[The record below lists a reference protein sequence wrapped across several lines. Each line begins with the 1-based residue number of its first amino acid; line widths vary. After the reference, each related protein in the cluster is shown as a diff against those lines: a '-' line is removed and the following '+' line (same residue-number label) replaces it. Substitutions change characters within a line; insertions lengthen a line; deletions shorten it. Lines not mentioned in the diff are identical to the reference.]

1 MIKKLQILLL
11 FLFFISCLYSQTT
24 DSISLKKESS
34 NIANVSHSPSL
45 NDNTG
50 FIFKPTL
57 GLGTG
62 MFSFYG
68 DLYNKN
74 FQAPMI
80 SRIAYELNLA
90 QSFTDYLQFNFYV
103 LNGKL
108 GANER
113 NVNINRNLN
122 FQSQIRAGG
131 VNLLY
136 NFGNFLPPNRQASP
150 FVSLGFEGFEFLS
163 KTDLYDANNNKYYY
177 WSDNTIRNKSETD
190 PQSFKA
196 VEIKRDYNY
205 ESDIRELN
213 IDGFGKYPERSFAV
227 PVGIGS
233 TFKINDFWY
242 AKLGVTVHFSFTDY
256 IDGVTKNSI
265 DNRVGNAK
273 NDNFMM
279 SSFSLNYN
287 FGVNKKK
294 SFGEEEIYNMEQVDY
309 FALDKDDQD
318 ADGVP
323 DMLDSC
329 QGTPPGIEVDAKGC
343 PLDGDN
349 DGVPDFEDKELKSG
363 NDAFVDENGVTL
375 TDSTLAYRYE
385 FYMDSTGR
393 FAKVEVHDHK
403 GNIVYNPFTQKTY
416 TVDLGNYKKG
426 LSPAVLTQF
435 LSIKDIT
442 STVNSDSST
451 TYTAGA
457 FSTVEAA
464 EKRKQELIN
473 SGVTYA
479 KVVYKQK
486 GRIYDLTATTN
497 NQNNTN
503 KSGGVSTKN
512 KVESTSTE
520 TINNVIPPSNAGI
533 NSSNIVFR
541 IQLGAYHKPIS
552 KNVFKGIENLME
564 VRTDDSLYKYMTGAF
579 TDINSAAK
587 NKVETLLKG
596 YDGAFITAYKDGKR
610 ITLKDAG
617 ATTNSEKEIIDE
629 IPENKAISGVNKKL
643 VVFKVQIGALIYE
656 PTADNKIKFA
666 KIKNLEKEATTK
678 GLNRYVV
685 GSFND
690 YDTAL
695 KTKNNLMANGVTDAF
710 IIAFFNGEQITTQE
724 AIELLK

>member
-11 FLFFISCLYSQTT
+11 FLFFVSCLYSQTT
-24 DSISLKKESS
+24 DTVPLKKGSTDVS
-34 NIANVSHSPSL
+34 NTLPPSL
-45 NDNTG
+45 SDNNNG

-80 SRIAYELNLA
+80 SRVAYELNLG
-90 QSFTDYLQFNFYV
+90 QSINDYLQFNFYV

-113 NVNINRNLN
+113 DVNVNRNLN

-131 VNLLY
+131 INLLY
-136 NFGNFLPPNRQASP
+136 NFGNLLPPNRQASP
-150 FVSLGFEGFEFLS
+150 FISVGFEGFEFLS
-163 KTDLYDANNNKYYY
+163 KTDLYDANRNKYYY

-196 VEIKRDYNY
+196 IEIKRDYNY

-233 TFKINDFWY
+233 IFKINDFWY
-242 AKLGVTVHFSFTDY
+242 AKLGVTMHFSFTDY
-256 IDGVTKNSI
+256 IDGVTKNSV
-265 DNRVGNAK
+265 DNRVGNGM

-287 FGVNKKK
+287 FGVKKK
-294 SFGEEEIYNMEQVDY
+294 NPFKEEEIYNMEQVDY
-309 FALDKDDQD
+309 LALDKDDQD

-323 DMLDSC
+323 DMIDSC
-329 QGTPPGIEVDAKGC
+329 QGTPLGIEVDARGC

-349 DGVPDFEDKELKSG
+349 DGVPDYEDKELKSG
-363 NDAFVDENGVTL
+363 IDAFVDENGVTL
-375 TDSTLAYRYE
+375 TDSIIVYRYE
-385 FYMDSTGR
+385 FYTDSTGR

-403 GNIVYNPFTQKTY
+403 GNLVVNPFTQKTY
-416 TVDLGNYKKG
+416 TVELGNYKKA
-426 LSPAVLTQF
+426 LSPDVLTQF
-435 LSIKDIT
+435 LSINDIT
-442 STVNSDSST
+442 STVNSDAST
-451 TYTAGA
+451 TYSAGT
-457 FSTVEAA
+457 FSTEEAA

-473 SGVTYA
+473 SGITYA

-486 GRIYDLTATTN
+486 GKTY
-497 NQNNTN
+497 NNTN
-503 KSGGVSTKN
+503 KSDVESAKN
-512 KVESTSTE
+512 KTESTSTE
-520 TINNVIPPSNAGI
+520 ITSNIIPTSNTGI
-533 NSSNIVFR
+533 NSSDIVFR

-579 TDINSAAK
+579 ADINIAAK
-587 NKVETLLKG
+587 NKIEILLKG

-610 ITLKDAG
+610 IMLKDAG
-617 ATTNSEKEIIDE
+617 ATTNSAKETIEE
-629 IPENKAISGVNKKL
+629 IPDNKAISGVNKKL
-643 VVFKVQIGALIYE
+643 VLFKVQIGALIYE
-656 PTADNKIKFA
+656 PTAENKIKFS
-666 KIKNLEKEATTK
+666 KIKNLEKEATAK

-685 GSFND
+685 GPFND
-690 YDTAL
+690 YNTAL